1 MECIDPTRRSQDRD
15 NYEWIK
21 NADRHQLVV
30 GSQARILYVDAGLRV
45 KIGHRFNELVRDGVI
60 GPVMIGRD
68 HHDTGSADSPF
79 RETADISDGSRIMA
93 DMSAHNFAGNAAR
106 GVSLVV
112 MSNGG
117 GVGIGKA
124 IHAGFGLVLD
134 GSERVDAIIES
145 ALTWD
150 VMGGVARRAWARNTN
165 AISTAAE
172 WNMTHADA
180 GQITIPQVPEDGLVE
195 DIVDQALS

>member
-1 MECIDPTRRSQDRD
+1 MR
-15 NYEWIK
+15 Y
-21 NADRHQLVV
+21 ADASL
-30 GSQARILYVDAGLRV
+30 RI

-79 RETADISDGSRIMA
+79 RETADIKDGSRIMA

-106 GVSLVV
+106 GMSLVV
-112 MSNGG
+112 MSN
-117 GVGIGKA
+117 GKA

-134 GSERVDAIIES
+134 GSERVDAIIEN

-150 VMGGVARRAWARNTN
+150 VMSGVARRAWARNRN
-165 AISTAAE
+165 AVSTAAE
-172 WNMTHADA
+172 WNVTHAEA
-180 GQITIPQVPEDGLVE
+180 GQITIPQVPKDGLVE
-195 DIVDQALS
+195 DLVDRELR